1 MIYENVVEFCRN
13 KRLSI
18 SAFEKMCGL
27 GNGTVSKWKNDKNM
41 PSVKILTRI
50 EDSTCVPIELWIKA
64 GGVR

>member
-1 MIYENVVEFCRN
+1 MIYENVARFC
-13 KRLSI
+13 KSEHISI

-27 GNGTVSKWKNDKNM
+27 GNGTVSKWKDNRNA

-50 EDSTCVPIELWIKA
+50 EENTDIPIEAWIRI